1 MAVLVGLAV
10 LHDAYG
16 ELPLV
21 KAVLGG
27 VACAA
32 SGMIIGTAMK
42 MTVKLRPS
50 APVVAVGLA
59 AVAGSWLLRLPLP
72 RSCWASRPSGSGRPG
87 GARAGGARHE
97 PRPLA
102 ALHRLRRALPH
113 RDRRRHRRGAGDE
126 PPGRS
131 DVHGWMSDAHFAQL
145 FALAQAAPGPNIIV
159 VGLIGWHVAGLAG
172 MVVAMLAATG
182 PSGLLAYGLHALPP
196 PPGRPRLAA
205 DGGAGAGAGRG
216 RADPGL
222 RSHPGRGGGADG
234 ARGGDR
240 VGVHPLRLADEPQ
253 PALGAGGGRG
263 AGARCSCE
271 ARLFPGRGRSI

>member
-1 MAVLVGLAV
+1 VLVGLAV

-32 SGMIIGTAMK
+32 AGMIIGTALK
-42 MTVKLRPS
+42 MTVKL
-50 APVVAVGLA
+50 GLA
-59 AVAGSWLLRLPLP
+59 ARRRG
-72 RSCWASRPSGSGRPG
+72 
-87 GARAGGARHE
+87 RAGGGRGI
-97 PRPLA
+97 LA
-102 ALHRLRRALPH
+102 AAAAPAGG
-113 RDRRRHRRGAGDE
+113 GAGPRTLRDLGGLVDGAAA
-126 PPGRS
+126 GRGMS
-131 DVHGWMSDAHFAQL
+131 IVLWQLFTGFAALSLIAIGGGIAVVPEMNRLAVDVHGWMSDAHFAQL

-182 PSGLLAYGLHALPP
+182 PSGLLAYAFTALPP

-240 VGVHPLRLADEPQ
+240 GGVHPLRLADEPQ